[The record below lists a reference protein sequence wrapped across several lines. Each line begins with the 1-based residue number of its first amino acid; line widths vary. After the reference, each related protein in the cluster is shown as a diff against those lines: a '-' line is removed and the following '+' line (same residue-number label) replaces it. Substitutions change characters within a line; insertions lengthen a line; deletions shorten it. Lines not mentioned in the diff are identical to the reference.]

1 MMRVTLYSKGGRVL
15 MYETLPDEEASSL
28 VYQLHN
34 RHYSKPNAALDA
46 DTDNVCMA
54 CDAEFFGA
62 IVAVKVR

>member
-1 MMRVTLYSKGGRVL
+1 MH
-15 MYETLPDEEASSL
+15 ETLPDEEASSL

-34 RHYSKPNAALDA
+34 RHYSKPNVALDA

-62 IVAVKVR
+62 IVAVKMR

>member
-15 MYETLPDEEASSL
+15 MHETLPDEEASSL

-34 RHYSKPNAALDA
+34 RHYSKPNAALA

-62 IVAVKVR
+62 IVAVKGR